1 MQFQIDKETYDVVI
15 LKKSKTNRLYVRVKD
30 DLKIYVTTS
39 RWTPNFYIKDFLEKN
54 YDRIVKMINNQKK
67 INENNDGFYYLGK
80 KYETCYVDE
89 GTVKLDD
96 DKVYIKNGYN
106 IDLWYKKEAS
116 KIFQEALDKNYN
128 KFTRKIPK
136 PSLRIRRMTTRW
148 GVCNTKTH
156 VITLNLKLIERDP
169 KYLDYV
175 IMHELSHLIHG
186 AHDSRF
192 WSLVEENYPGCKKV
206 AKEMKLF

>member
-1 MQFQIDKETYDVVI
+1 MSNGIRQLDNGGNKLYDG
-15 LKKSKTNRLYVRVKD
+15 TNL
-30 DLKIYVTTS
+30 
-39 RWTPNFYIKDFLEKN
+39 
-54 YDRIVKMINNQKK
+54 
-67 INENNDGFYYLGK
+67 
-80 KYETCYVDE
+80 
-89 GTVKLDD
+89 
-96 DKVYIKNGYN
+96 
-106 IDLWYKKEAS
+106 
-116 KIFQEALDKNYN
+116 LDKNYN